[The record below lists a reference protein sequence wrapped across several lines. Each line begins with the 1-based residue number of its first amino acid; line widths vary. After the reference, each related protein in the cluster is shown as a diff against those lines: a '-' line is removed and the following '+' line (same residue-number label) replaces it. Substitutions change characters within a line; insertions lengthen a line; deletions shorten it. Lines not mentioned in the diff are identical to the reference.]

1 MIYKLK
7 HHAGETVG
15 FEAGA
20 PAGKIVEALEVA
32 VAAVIVNYGPS
43 ADLSNTELVEIL
55 HRGMSKYGVKRIE
68 TDKQY
73 FGVEIDMFDLYESI
87 AADIGAIE
95 SKRNIYKFHQSIA
108 AIACTVYM
116 EGLIHSSKEA
126 E

>member
-32 VAAVIVNYGPS
+32 IATVAVNYGPS
-43 ADLSNTELVEIL
+43 ADLSNAELVEVL
-55 HRGMSKYGVKRIE
+55 RRGMSEYGVKRLE

-73 FGVEIDMFDLYESI
+73 FGVEIDTFELYESI
-87 AADIGAIE
+87 AADIGAVE
-95 SKRNIYKFHQSIA
+95 AKRHTYRFHQSIA

-116 EGLIHSSKEA
+116 EGLMRSSKGA